1 MKTISKIKL
10 SDDNLSAIASLIA
23 EYVKDK
29 LADKV
34 DFENEI
40 EMANPVEGF
49 QSVVVQVSASRE
61 TIKEGTMGNYGRMEE
76 PEDPEYYYTIS
87 NISPIFC
94 IDDTD
99 EECEVETSTTR
110 FAERIQTILNN

>member
-10 SDDNLSAIASLIA
+10 SDDHLSAIASLIA

-40 EMANPVEGF
+40 EMASPIEGF

-61 TIKEGTMGNYGRMEE
+61 TIKEGTMGCYGRMEE
-76 PEDPEYYYTIS
+76 PQDPEYYYTIS

-94 IDDTD
+94 LDNED
-99 EECEVETSTTR
+99 EECEVETSATR